1 MEAWT
6 RSLRRAATW
15 RRRPGLGGT
24 AGRKPSWP
32 LAAKQ
37 QPSALP
43 LAAKRLLQITRP
55 DFRRRAATCII
66 HRTAVYGPVRT
77 VVWEGRSREAPPYP
91 VLHRSHLAQRNMRLA
106 PLSISDCQKTVVDLK
121 RKNWKLRPQR
131 SFSRAQET
139 DDSIQSRKF
148 PHEKF
153 SIWHFC
159 RHCPA
164 RRCFRIGGRRPQ
176 NLLCSEKLGSV
187 GDQAPAMDA
196 A

>member
-6 RSLRRAATW
+6 RSLRRAATS

-24 AGRKPSWP
+24 DRRKPSWP
-32 LAAKQ
+32 MAAQQ

-91 VLHRSHLAQRNMRLA
+91 VWPDLFLALA
-106 PLSISDCQKTVVDLK
+106 LAEQVFCEVGED
-121 RKNWKLRPQR
+121 RP
-131 SFSRAQET
+131 
-139 DDSIQSRKF
+139 
-148 PHEKF
+148 
-153 SIWHFC
+153 
-159 RHCPA
+159 
-164 RRCFRIGGRRPQ
+164 G
-176 NLLCSEKLGSV
+176 
-187 GDQAPAMDA
+187 
-196 A
+196 